1 MKKAI
6 YPKSFDDALMQIFLV
21 SAALH
26 VDESALARGRV
37 M

>member
-6 YPKSFDDALMQIFLV
+6 YPKFDDTLMQIFV
-21 SAALH
+21 VPAALH